1 MIEIDKVSKRYGPHL
16 AVDGVSLQV
25 AAGELFGLIGH
36 NGAGKSTLFRML
48 LGLIPASEGDIR
60 LCGQSTRSA
69 AFREVRRHL
78 GYLPEN
84 VVLYDNLT
92 GLETLHYFARLKGA
106 ALPQC
111 HALLERLGLS
121 SAATTRVRAYSKGMR
136 QRLGFAQALLGNPQL
151 LFLDEPTNGLDPEG
165 VREFYQILREQQ
177 DRGVTI
183 VITSHL
189 LSEIQERVSRLAI
202 LRAGRLQAVGSLEK
216 LRDGCRLPLI
226 FDVRLRQPASAAL
239 RDALQALPVD
249 SLDIRGDRAR
259 LACPRSAKMTVLGAL
274 SALGT
279 QISDLQLRE
288 PSLEDVFLGYS
299 GEGQCVASSSAW
311 HTAASA
317 AQG

>member
-1 MIEIDKVSKRYGPHL
+1 MIEIDKVSKRYGPHQ

-36 NGAGKSTLFRML
+36 NGAGKSTLFRMM
-48 LGLIPASEGDIR
+48 LGLIPVSQGDIR

-69 AFREVRRHL
+69 AFREVRRQL

-92 GLETLHYFARLKGA
+92 GMETLHYFARLKGA
-106 ALPQC
+106 PRQEC
-111 HALLERLGLS
+111 GALLERMGLT
-121 SAATTRVRAYSKGMR
+121 AAAGARVRSYSKGMR

-216 LRDGCRLPLI
+216 LREGCSLPLT
-226 FDVRLRQPASAAL
+226 FDIRLSHPASDVV
-239 RDALQALPVD
+239 RNTLQALQVD
-249 SLDIRGDRAR
+249 RLEISGDRAR
-259 LACPRSAKMTVLGAL
+259 LACQRGAKMTVLGAL
-274 SALGT
+274 SALGA
-279 QISDLQLRE
+279 QVSDLQIRE

-299 GEGQCVASSSAW
+299 GEGR
-311 HTAASA
+311 
-317 AQG
+317 

>member
-36 NGAGKSTLFRML
+36 NGAGKSTLFRMM
-48 LGLIPASEGDIR
+48 LGLIPVSQGDIR
-60 LCGQSTRSA
+60 LCGQSTRSG
-69 AFREVRRHL
+69 AFREVRRQL

-106 ALPQC
+106 PRQEC
-111 HALLERLGLS
+111 SVLLERMGLT
-121 SAATTRVRAYSKGMR
+121 AAAGARVRSYSKGMR

-216 LRDGCRLPLI
+216 LREGCSLPLT
-226 FDVRLRQPASAAL
+226 FDIRLSHPAS
-239 RDALQALPVD
+239 DAVRSTLQALQVD
-249 SLDIRGDRAR
+249 RLEISGDRAR
-259 LACPRSAKMTVLGAL
+259 LACQRGAKMTVLGAL
-274 SALGT
+274 SSLGA
-279 QISDLQLRE
+279 QVSDLQIRE

-299 GEGQCVASSSAW
+299 GEGR
-311 HTAASA
+311 
-317 AQG
+317 

>member
-1 MIEIDKVSKRYGPHL
+1 MIEIDDVSKRYGPHQ

-36 NGAGKSTLFRML
+36 NGAGKSTLFRMM
-48 LGLIPASEGDIR
+48 LGLIPVSQGDIR
-60 LCGQSTRSA
+60 LCGESTRSA
-69 AFREVRRHL
+69 GFREVRRQL

-92 GLETLHYFARLKGA
+92 GLETLHFFARLKGA
-106 ALPQC
+106 PRQEC
-111 HALLERLGLS
+111 GALLERMGLT
-121 SAATTRVRAYSKGMR
+121 AAAGARVRSYSKGMR

-216 LRDGCRLPLI
+216 LRAGCSLPLT
-226 FDVRLRQPASAAL
+226 FDIRLSHPASDVV
-239 RDALQALPVD
+239 RNTLQALQVD
-249 SLDIRGDRAR
+249 RLEISGDRAR
-259 LACPRSAKMTVLGAL
+259 LACQRGAKMTVLGAL
-274 SALGT
+274 SALGA
-279 QISDLQLRE
+279 QISDLQIRE

-299 GEGQCVASSSAW
+299 GEGR
-311 HTAASA
+311 
-317 AQG
+317 

>member
-1 MIEIDKVSKRYGPHL
+1 MIEIDNVSKRYGPHL

-36 NGAGKSTLFRML
+36 NGAGKSTLFRMM
-48 LGLIPASEGDIR
+48 LGLIPASRGDVR
-60 LCGQSTRSA
+60 LCGQSTRSSG
-69 AFREVRRHL
+69 FREVRRQL

-106 ALPQC
+106 SRQECIP
-111 HALLERLGLS
+111 LLERMGLG
-121 SAATTRVRAYSKGMR
+121 AAAGARVRSYSKGMR

-165 VREFYQILREQQ
+165 VRAFYQILREQQ

-202 LRAGRLQAVGSLEK
+202 LRAGQLQAVGSLEK
-216 LRDGCRLPLI
+216 LREGCSLPLT
-226 FDVRLRQPASAAL
+226 FDIRLNRSASA
-239 RDALQALPVD
+239 DFCEILQALPVET
-249 SLDIRGDRAR
+249 LDISTDRVR
-259 LACPRSAKMTVLGAL
+259 LVCQRSVKMTVLRAL
-274 SALGT
+274 SAQEA
-279 QISDLQLRE
+279 QISDLQIRE

-299 GEGQCVASSSAW
+299 GNGR
-311 HTAASA
+311 
-317 AQG
+317 

>member
-1 MIEIDKVSKRYGPHL
+1 MIEIDKVSKRYGPHQ

-36 NGAGKSTLFRML
+36 NGAGKSTLFRMM
-48 LGLIPASEGDIR
+48 LGLIPVSQGDIR
-60 LCGQSTRSA
+60 LCGQSTRSG
-69 AFREVRRHL
+69 AFREVRRQL

-106 ALPQC
+106 PRQEC
-111 HALLERLGLS
+111 SVLLERMGLT
-121 SAATTRVRAYSKGMR
+121 AAAGARVRSYSKGMR

-216 LRDGCRLPLI
+216 LREGCSLPLT
-226 FDVRLRQPASAAL
+226 FDIRLSHPANDAVRST
-239 RDALQALPVD
+239 LQALQVD
-249 SLDIRGDRAR
+249 RLEISGDRAR
-259 LACPRSAKMTVLGAL
+259 LACQRGAKMTVLGAL
-274 SALGT
+274 SSLGA
-279 QISDLQLRE
+279 QVSDLQIRE

-299 GEGQCVASSSAW
+299 GEGR
-311 HTAASA
+311 
-317 AQG
+317 

>member
-1 MIEIDKVSKRYGPHL
+1 MIEIDNVSKRYGPHL

-36 NGAGKSTLFRML
+36 NGAGKSTLFRMM
-48 LGLIPASEGDIR
+48 LGLIPASQGEVR
-60 LCGQSTRSA
+60 LCGQSTRSSG
-69 AFREVRRHL
+69 FREVRRQL

-106 ALPQC
+106 SRQECIP
-111 HALLERLGLS
+111 LLERMGLS
-121 SAATTRVRAYSKGMR
+121 AAAGARVRSYSKGMR

-165 VREFYQILREQQ
+165 VRAFYQILREQQ

-202 LRAGRLQAVGSLEK
+202 LRAGQLQAVGSLEL
-216 LRDGCRLPLI
+216 LRQGCSLPLT
-226 FDVRLRQPASAAL
+226 FDIRLSQPASPAL
-239 RDALQALPVD
+239 RDSLQALPVD
-249 SLDIRGDRAR
+249 ALDISGDRAR
-259 LACPRSAKMTVLGAL
+259 LACQRSAKMTVLGAL
-274 SALGT
+274 SALGA
-279 QISDLQLRE
+279 QISDLQIRE

-299 GEGQCVASSSAW
+299 GDGR
-311 HTAASA
+311 
-317 AQG
+317 